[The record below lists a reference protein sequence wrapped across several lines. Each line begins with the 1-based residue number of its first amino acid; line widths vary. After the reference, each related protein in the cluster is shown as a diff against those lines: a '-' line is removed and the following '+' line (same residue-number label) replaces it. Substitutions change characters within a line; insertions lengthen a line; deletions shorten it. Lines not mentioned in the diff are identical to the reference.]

1 LFFKCIGE
9 GIRETLKA
17 WQGDD
22 GWNQLGTDGNTGQLS
37 PRPFKD
43 VIGYNAG
50 HVANSGGPGRN
61 WAPLTECSS
70 GFCANQEHVV
80 PHIGLTGRT
89 YFLSQEDRFN
99 IVSGVVKPLIVDYK
113 AELQKIHK
121 VMKDNVITKPLYKA
135 QIAYHDNKF
144 DFAAGTRQLRSRNKN
159 TWEEQIFMQN
169 AFLGVEYEGIVI
181 NWQAKVL
188 NDHVRPTTVSHSPML
203 AVLARETENG
213 MGAQCRQCPKS
224 CLAKR
229 TLVGNLALYCETD
242 KYYRK

>member
-1 LFFKCIGE
+1 ME
-9 GIRETLKA
+9 PA
-17 WQGDD
+17 W
-22 GWNQLGTDGNTGQLS
+22 NDGNTGQLS

-99 IVSGVVKPLIVDYK
+99 ILSGVVKPLIVDYK

-121 VMKDNVITKPLYKA
+121 VMKDNVITKPPYKA